1 MKVSETGIPGVW
13 KRHYPNG
20 RERFGWTAVYGGQTY
35 RRISKR
41 STIRGT
47 AAEREKAIA
56 RLAAGLPVDEKPLA
70 PPYTVKAA
78 VADYLKACENLRCRR
93 RYAAHAEELT
103 RYFGELPV
111 SDLSQ
116 VAVAGFRKKRAE
128 EKRADDRAEEKQ
140 AGEGQEQGKRKK
152 EKRAKKGA
160 SPATV
165 NRDLSFLRAALN
177 HARGEGKIEGSHYFA
192 DLSKADRRKV
202 FVEEPRTAG
211 IRRVTD
217 EQFSAVVENLPGELR
232 PVARLLLATAM
243 RKGEALGLTWSEVRG
258 RSLYLTRTKSGKAR
272 EVPLTPEAA
281 SLLPKRPADASDSDL
296 VFRGPEGGDLRHNFD
311 RSWRATR
318 EDAGLPWFR
327 VHDLRHEAAS
337 RFLEAGATLRELQE
351 LGGWS
356 SLELVERYAK
366 VTRERIREALSRM
379 ALPSPES
386 SAECTVSAR
395 AEEASPVRLA
405 K

>member
-1 MKVSETGIPGVW
+1 VKVSETGIPGIWV
-13 KRHYPNG
+13 RRYPNG
-20 RERFGWTAVYGGQTY
+20 RKRFGWTAVYGGETY

-41 STIRGT
+41 NTLRGSV
-47 AAEREKAIA
+47 AEREKALG
-56 RLAAGLPVDEKPLA
+56 RLAAGLPVDEKPQG
-70 PPYTVKAA
+70 PPCTVKAV

-103 RYFGELPV
+103 RYFGDLPV

-116 VAVAGFRKKRAE
+116 VAVAGFRKKRVE
-128 EKRADDRAEEKQ
+128 RKRADKGSAPESETV
-140 AGEGQEQGKRKK
+140 GEGAEREGKMRL
-152 EKRAKKGA
+152 KKGA
-160 SPATV
+160 SPATI
-165 NRDLSFLRAALN
+165 NRDLAFLRAALN
-177 HARGEGKIEGSHYFA
+177 HARGEGKIEGSHYFS

-217 EQFSAVVENLPGELR
+217 KQFSVVAGRLTADLR

-243 RKGEALGLTWSEVRG
+243 RKGEALGLVWGEVRG
-258 RSLYLTRTKSGKAR
+258 RTLYLTRTKSGKPR
-272 EVPLTPEAA
+272 EVPLTAEAA
-281 SLLPKRPADASDSDL
+281 ALLPERPADAEDSDL
-296 VFRGPEGGDLRHNFD
+296 IFRGPDGGDLRHNFD
-311 RSWRATR
+311 RSWRAAR
-318 EDAGLPWFR
+318 EAAKLPWLR

-356 SLELVERYAK
+356 SLELVERYSK
-366 VTRERIREALSRM
+366 VTRERIRETLSRV
-379 ALPSPES
+379 ALPPVDS

-395 AEEASPVRLA
+395 AEKVEIRSLA

>member
-1 MKVSETGIPGVW
+1 MRLSETGIPGIW
-13 KRHYPNG
+13 LRHYSTG
-20 RERFGWTAVYGGQTY
+20 RNRYGWTAIYGGGTY

-41 STIRGT
+41 NTLRG
-47 AAEREKAIA
+47 AVAEREKALG
-56 RLAAGLPVDEKPLA
+56 RLAAGLPVDEKPQG

-78 VADYLKACENLRCRR
+78 VADYLKACESLRCRR

-103 RYFGELPV
+103 QYFGDLPV

-128 EKRADDRAEEKQ
+128 EKRADADPAG
-140 AGEGQEQGKRKK
+140 AGEEQGKPNK
-152 EKRAKKGA
+152 EKQAKKGA
-160 SPATV
+160 SPATI

-177 HARGEGKIEGSHYFA
+177 HAHGEGRHEGAHYFS

-202 FVEEPRTAG
+202 FVEEPRAAG

-217 EQFSAVVENLPGELR
+217 EQFSAVVENLPGEHR
-232 PVARLLLATAM
+232 PIARLLLATAM

-281 SLLPKRPADASDSDL
+281 ALLPARPADAPDSDL
-296 VFRGPEGGDLRHNFD
+296 VFRGPDGGEVRHNFD
-311 RSWRATR
+311 RSWRAAR
-318 EDAGLPWFR
+318 EDAELPWLR

-379 ALPSPES
+379 ALPSADSSPS
-386 SAECTVSAR
+386 SGSAELPTSAR
-395 AEEASPVRLA
+395 VVAS
-405 K
+405 

>member
-1 MKVSETGIPGVW
+1 MRLSETGIPGIW
-13 KRHYPNG
+13 LRHYSSG
-20 RERFGWTAVYGGQTY
+20 RSRYGWTAIYGGRTY

-41 STIRGT
+41 NTLRG
-47 AAEREKAIA
+47 AVAEREKALG

-78 VADYLKACENLRCRR
+78 VADYLKACESLRCRR

-103 RYFGELPV
+103 RYFGDQPA

-128 EKRADDRAEEKQ
+128 EKRADAEPAEAGEKQ
-140 AGEGQEQGKRKK
+140 GKQKK

-160 SPATV
+160 SPATI

-177 HARGEGKIEGSHYFA
+177 HARGEGRLEGTHYFS

-217 EQFSAVVENLPGELR
+217 EQFSAVVENLPEEHR
-232 PVARLLLATAM
+232 PIARLLLATAM

-258 RSLYLTRTKSGKAR
+258 RALYLTRTKSGKAR

-281 SLLPKRPADASDSDL
+281 ALQPKRPADAADSDL

-318 EDAGLPWFR
+318 EDAGLPWLR

-379 ALPSPES
+379 ALPSAES
-386 SAECTVSAR
+386 SAECTMSAR
-395 AEEASPVRLA
+395 AEEPSAARSA

>member
-1 MKVSETGIPGVW
+1 MKLSETGIPGIW
-13 KRHYPNG
+13 KRHYPNE
-20 RERFGWTAVYGGQTY
+20 RERFGWTAVYGGRTY
-35 RRISKR
+35 RRVSKR
-41 STIRGT
+41 NTLRGT
-47 AAEREKAIA
+47 VAEREKALA
-56 RLAAGLPVDEKPLA
+56 RLAAGLPVDERPVA
-70 PPYTVKAA
+70 PRYTVKAA
-78 VADYLKACENLRCRR
+78 VADYLKACESLRCRR

-103 RYFGELPV
+103 KYFGELPV

-116 VAVAGFRKKRAE
+116 VAVAGFRRKRAE
-128 EKRADDRAEEKQ
+128 EKRID
-140 AGEGQEQGKRKK
+140 
-152 EKRAKKGA
+152 EKRTKAGAKP
-160 SPATV
+160 STI

-177 HARGEGKIEGSHYFA
+177 HAHGEGRHEGAHYFS

-217 EQFSAVVENLPGELR
+217 EQFSAVVENLPVEHR
-232 PVARLLLATAM
+232 PIARLLLATAM
-243 RKGEALGLTWSEVRG
+243 RKGEALGLIWSEVRG
-258 RSLYLTRTKSGKAR
+258 RTLYLTRTKSGKAR
-272 EVPLTPEAA
+272 EIPLTPEAA
-281 SLLPKRPADASDSDL
+281 ALLPKRPADASDSDL

-318 EDAGLPWFR
+318 EDAGLPWLR

-337 RFLEAGATLRELQE
+337 RFLEAGATLRELQD

-395 AEEASPVRLA
+395 AEEAPAVRSA

>member
-1 MKVSETGIPGVW
+1 MRLSETGIPGIW
-13 KRHYPNG
+13 LRHYSSG
-20 RERFGWTAVYGGQTY
+20 RSRYGWTAIYGGRTY

-41 STIRGT
+41 NTLRGCV
-47 AAEREKAIA
+47 AEREKALV

-70 PPYTVKAA
+70 PRYAVKAA
-78 VADYLKACENLRCRR
+78 VADYLKACESLRCRR

-103 RYFGELPV
+103 RYFGDLPA

-128 EKRADDRAEEKQ
+128 EKRAEEKQ
-140 AGEGQEQGKRKK
+140 EAEGQEQGKRKK
-152 EKRAKKGA
+152 EKRVKKGA
-160 SPATV
+160 SPATI

-177 HARGEGKIEGSHYFA
+177 HARGEGRLEGTHYFS

-217 EQFSAVVENLPGELR
+217 EQFSAVVENLPGEHQ
-232 PVARLLLATAM
+232 PIARLLLATAM

-258 RSLYLTRTKSGKAR
+258 RTLYLTRTKSGKAR

-281 SLLPKRPADASDSDL
+281 ALLPERPAEAADSDL

-318 EDAGLPWFR
+318 EDAGLPWLR

-395 AEEASPVRLA
+395 VEEASPMRLA

>member
-1 MKVSETGIPGVW
+1 
-13 KRHYPNG
+13 
-20 RERFGWTAVYGGQTY
+20 
-35 RRISKR
+35 
-41 STIRGT
+41 
-47 AAEREKAIA
+47 
-56 RLAAGLPVDEKPLA
+56 
-70 PPYTVKAA
+70 
-78 VADYLKACENLRCRR
+78 
-93 RYAAHAEELT
+93 
-103 RYFGELPV
+103 V

-128 EKRADDRAEEKQ
+128 EKPAEEDPAEPKQ
-140 AGEGQEQGKRKK
+140 AGEGPEPGRRKK
-152 EKRAKKGA
+152 AKQTKKGA

-177 HARGEGKIEGSHYFA
+177 HAHGEGRHEGSHYFS

-217 EQFSAVVENLPGELR
+217 EQFSAVVEHLPEEHR
-232 PVARLLLATAM
+232 PIARLLLATAM

-258 RSLYLTRTKSGKAR
+258 RALYLTRTKSGKAR
-272 EVPLTPEAA
+272 EVPLTPAA
-281 SLLPKRPADASDSDL
+281 AALLPERPAAALDSDL
-296 VFRGPEGGDLRHNFD
+296 VFHGPEGGDLRHNFD

-318 EDAGLPWFR
+318 EDAGLPWLR

-379 ALPSPES
+379 VLPNAKS

-395 AEEASPVRLA
+395 AEEASPVMFA
-405 K
+405 M

>member
-1 MKVSETGIPGVW
+1 MRLSETGIPGIW
-13 KRHYPNG
+13 LRHYSSG
-20 RERFGWTAVYGGQTY
+20 RSRYGWTAIYGGRTY

-41 STIRGT
+41 NTLRGSV
-47 AAEREKAIA
+47 AEREKALA

-70 PPYTVKAA
+70 PPYAVKAA
-78 VADYLKACENLRCRR
+78 VADYLKACESLRCRR

-103 RYFGELPV
+103 RYFGDLPA

-128 EKRADDRAEEKQ
+128 EKRADEDRAEEKQ
-140 AGEGQEQGKRKK
+140 TGEGQEQAKRKK

-160 SPATV
+160 SPATI

-177 HARGEGKIEGSHYFA
+177 HARGEGRIEGGHYFS

-217 EQFSAVVENLPGELR
+217 KQFLAVVENLSPDLR

-281 SLLPKRPADASDSDL
+281 ALLPPRPADAADSDL
-296 VFRGPEGGDLRHNFD
+296 VFRGRDGGDLRHNFD
-311 RSWRATR
+311 RSWRTVR
-318 EDAGLPWFR
+318 EDAKLPWLR

-379 ALPSPES
+379 ALPSQPS
-386 SAECTVSAR
+386 PASGSAESPPGGWVV
-395 AEEASPVRLA
+395 AS
-405 K
+405 